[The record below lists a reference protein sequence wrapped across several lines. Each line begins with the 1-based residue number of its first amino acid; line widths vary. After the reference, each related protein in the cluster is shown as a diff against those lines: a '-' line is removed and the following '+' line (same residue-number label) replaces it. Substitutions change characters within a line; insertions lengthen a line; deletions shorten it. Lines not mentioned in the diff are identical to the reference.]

1 MVLPVF
7 VVALV
12 LALSLVGCDGD
23 SGPAQGAAATDFEAA
38 VTAVA
43 EDGRAR
49 VDVVL
54 TGARDEAD
62 YEVVAI
68 VEQRRTGLAEVGVGV
83 AGQRRFTGLLEVP
96 TGDFVPIDVAVDGPD
111 RATLTTG
118 VVLDEPGASIDRI
131 VDDEVVDTMGDGEA
145 DTWRIGIAVEVVEPG
160 SYRLNVDLA
169 DGDGARV
176 LSTTGTG
183 QLEPGPGLIHVELPV
198 EVLERLGVAGPLEV
212 VDATLSRGNGAPIR
226 AASRS
231 SVGTVSAPQW

>member
-1 MVLPVF
+1 MVVTVCLG
-7 VVALV
+7 ALV
-12 LALSLVGCDGD
+12 LALGVVGCDRWSD
-23 SGPAQGAAATDFEAA
+23 SAPGAGATGFEAE

-43 EDGRAR
+43 EDGWAR

-54 TGARDEAD
+54 TGVGDEAA

-68 VEQRRTGLAEVGVGV
+68 VGEHRTDLAEVGGGV
-83 AGQRRFTGLLEVP
+83 TGERRFTGLVEVP

-145 DTWRIGIAVEVVEPG
+145 DTWRIAIVVEVVEPG

-169 DGDGARV
+169 DADGARL

-183 QLEPGPGLIHVELPV
+183 QLEPGPGLIHVEVPV
-198 EVLERLGVAGPLEV
+198 EVVERLDVAGPLEV
-212 VDATLSRGNGAPIR
+212 VDATLSRSNGAPTR

-231 SVGTVSAPQW
+231 SLGTVRAPQ